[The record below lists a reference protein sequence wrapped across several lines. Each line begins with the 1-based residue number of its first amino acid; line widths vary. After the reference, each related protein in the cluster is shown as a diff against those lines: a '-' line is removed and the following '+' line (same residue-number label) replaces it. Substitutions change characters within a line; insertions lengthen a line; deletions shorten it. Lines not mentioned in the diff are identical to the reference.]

1 MCDPF
6 YWYEYELDRE
16 YEENQMVDLL
26 FYFYL
31 KNRLTPIDIQFAYQE
46 GFIPEDKF
54 KYIMNMIYDK
64 QQRDFDMF
72 RGK

>member
-1 MCDPF
+1 MT
-6 YWYEYELDRE
+6 
-16 YEENQMVDLL
+16 DLL

-31 KNRLTPIDIQFAYQE
+31 KNRLAPIDIQFAYQE

-54 KYIMNMIYDK
+54 KKVMSMIYDK
-64 QQRDFDMF
+64 QQRDFDIL

>member
-1 MCDPF
+1 MT
-6 YWYEYELDRE
+6 
-16 YEENQMVDLL
+16 DLL
-26 FYFYL
+26 YYFYL
-31 KNRLTPIDIQFAYQE
+31 KSRLTPLDIQFAYQE

-64 QQRDFDMF
+64 QQKDLDMI